1 MSLCE
6 QQDEITVSSKESK
19 KRIDGK
25 RVIDCIEL
33 EIAETVQTQHW
44 DGNGRSDWIQGTSHN
59 LSIAQAET
67 LYQKLGKTIAHL
79 RQLESQGHIVLG
91 KNHGN

>member
-1 MSLCE
+1 MSFCE
-6 QQDEITVSSKESK
+6 RQEEITVSSKESK

-33 EIAETVQTQHW
+33 EIAETVHTQHW
-44 DGNGRSDWIQGTSHN
+44 DGNGRSDWFQGTSHN
-59 LSIAQAET
+59 LSIAQAEA
-67 LYQKLGKTIAHL
+67 LYQKLGKTIAQL

-91 KNHGN
+91 KNNGN